1 MAFTYRGLQAQY
13 SRHIITEEEVNRQ
26 LHRLL
31 QQNPRVTSITDR
43 PAQLGDEIVL
53 DYAGFCDGEQFA
65 GGTAQ
70 KQTLILGSGMFIP
83 GFEEQL
89 VDKVVGEDVAVE
101 VTFPETYHAKELA
114 GKKATFQCH
123 LHEIRVKV
131 PYELDDNFAKEVGGC
146 DTLEEMRQ
154 KLQESLQAYTD
165 ERGEMDLQDRL
176 LQQAAATLDFTA
188 DPMELEHAVEEQM
201 KAMEAQLARQ
211 GLTLDMYCSFMNTT
225 VADLHKEA
233 YPAAEASLRSA
244 AAVNKIVELEGLEAT
259 QEEIGQAIAVVC
271 RQNEITPEQLRE
283 YYTPELEKALMQSV
297 LTTKVAQ
304 LIRDSA
310 VICE

>member
-1 MAFTYRGLQAQY
+1 MAFTYRGLQADY

-31 QQNPRVTSITDR
+31 QQNPRITPVTDR
-43 PAQLGDEIVL
+43 PAQLGDEVIL

-70 KQTLILGSGMFIP
+70 KQSLVLGSGMFIP

-101 VTFPETYHAKELA
+101 VTFPKSYHASELA

-123 LHEIRVKV
+123 LHEIRVKA

-146 DTLEEMRQ
+146 ETLAQMRE

-176 LQQAAATLDFTA
+176 LRQAASTLDYTPSPE
-188 DPMELEHAVEEQM
+188 DLEKAVDEQM
-201 KAMEAQLARQ
+201 KGMEAQLARQ
-211 GLTLDMYCSFMNTT
+211 GLSLEVYCKFMNTT
-225 VADLHKEA
+225 IADLHKDA
-233 YPAAEASLRSA
+233 YPAAEAALRNM
-244 AAVNKIVELEGLEAT
+244 AAVDKIVQLEGLEAT
-259 QEEIGQAIAVVC
+259 QEDIGKAIAVVC
-271 RQNEITPEQLRE
+271 RENGVTAEQLKE
-283 YYTPELEKALMQSV
+283 YYTPEFETALMRSV
-297 LTTKVAQ
+297 LTTKVMQ
-304 LIRDSA
+304 FIRDHAIIS
-310 VICE
+310 E